1 MQKLIKINSPA
12 NWEIDE
18 INNSYLIN
26 GWYIKEMKTM
36 GENNNTLIILLEK
49 ETRKEKLQ
57 NLDNIANS

>member
-18 INNSYLIN
+18 INNSYLNN
-26 GWYIKEMKTM
+26 GWYIKQMKTM